1 MEWIK
6 RLLTKKTLVSERYY
20 NMPVFQTRGWQHRL
34 DEARKGISIF
44 SGHAVDYPRTVRVY
58 YEDGVIEERKVEPG
72 QPLWKLCGW
81 ERNRVAMIEVIDSKM
96 Y

>member
-6 RLLTKKTLVSERYY
+6 RFITKSAVVSDRYY

-34 DEARKGISIF
+34 SEARKGPSIF
-44 SGHAVDYPRTVRVY
+44 SGHAVDYSRTVKVY
-58 YEDGVIEERKVEPG
+58 YEDGQVERRVVEPG

-81 ERNRVAMIEVIDSKM
+81 ERNRVAMIEVISP
-96 Y
+96 